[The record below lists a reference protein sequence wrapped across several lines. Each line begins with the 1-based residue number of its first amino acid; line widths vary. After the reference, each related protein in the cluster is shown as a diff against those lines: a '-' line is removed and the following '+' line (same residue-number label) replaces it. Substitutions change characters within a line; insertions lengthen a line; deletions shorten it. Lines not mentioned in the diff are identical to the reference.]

1 MSNLSKYLTFDEA
14 RAYVRIQNLENTK
27 SWKKWSNGTLEGR
40 NRRPDFIPSNPD
52 IIYRNDGWISWSDWI
67 GSKRHIDEYLS
78 FEEARD
84 FVRSLNLGNT
94 GQWQRYYQGKIEGL
108 EKPDNIPWNP
118 QKIYAEQWNGIKDWI
133 GTDWKEFNKA
143 REFVRNLGLNGQVEW
158 RLYCKNEL
166 DGYESKPINIPTD
179 PKRVY
184 EDNGWIDMSDWLGTQ
199 RKKRTNH
206 GVVDDTWLSY
216 EDAKEYVHSLKLSS
230 FNEWK
235 AYIDNRIENLPPRP
249 MDLPKSP
256 HFVYKNDGWKNW
268 SDWLGNNI
276 DDVVDKEHEIKEKI
290 SNNIDQEHKTVV
302 SFTLE
307 HLAKEY
313 EGNSTITKMLSF
325 LTNDSSFKSIIEL
338 DLTASDIM
346 EIEKVFFDFRGE
358 PGKLTYTKKAFVGL
372 VFLTYVIYKL
382 EPKLSY
388 SSLWK
393 AIISDLEHYSTVTR
407 YFLDSYFTS
416 KLDPNHYLKESIELS
431 YQLFN
436 LRNDF
441 NLMDEHQYLRNT
453 ILLQIGL
460 LNNSFD
466 HLKLWLSNYNL
477 PIIVSELLDVDS
489 QNYSKEF
496 SDGWRALRRFRDNL
510 LSKEQTKNILIQ
522 NIWFKHLNLDEL
534 LKAAKQRAKK
544 QLMIAQDEDLPIFYL
559 EKINYSDDGLNFTIN
574 AQDLYSLNLSGFR
587 YEIYIDDE
595 YKSVLIAN
603 TSKNLILEKPIKIL
617 NPRINQINLEV
628 RNEDNDVVFATEI
641 VLFDFSEQMVLF
653 DEDGNIYQNI
663 FKKLNAHQKYHIL
676 MDSDLD
682 CDFNDDF
689 QREYFDGYAT
699 LVPFIGYKDNCKI
712 TYNYEILFELNFTE
726 NIEKPEFI
734 DQLVLYTKAN
744 SSFIIDNE
752 YAFELKIMEIDSK
765 TEEVDLKTMPQE
777 AKIIKWSYLGGY
789 ADSDDIENNSII
801 KSKLYPEM
809 ITSPKHTLLIKYK
822 NRVFKKVVY
831 CNFFEKQN
839 QYRLFK
845 MGNDATVKLVD
856 RTGYLTKHDLK
867 KYRYY
872 LSDFSRTE
880 QFYIKNKSSFY
891 QTIRPNKIINF
902 VKFDGF
908 GETIFIAEHLF
919 NSPLIS
925 VFDYRNSDEYISINQ
940 EKKNEINIQKELPKQ
955 CKLILLDQNL
965 KEYEFS
971 HQQIQDSVKNHKIC
985 FDNELVIVLVI
996 QGNSI
1001 IDSSYDDSFLDSFN
1015 DYTDTEVTKNLLVSN
1030 YPFLSKQSHTNFL
1043 RKFITHDTEEF
1054 FSIFYN
1060 DEIII
1065 NEKLLRLDF
1074 SKINLLIEHILFG
1087 LKIDAEVSERIL
1099 QKLIFE
1105 NREKLVLDTPIVLF
1119 KLLLSCSS
1127 IKLINYFYN
1136 LVIDAELEDERDESF
1151 IKLIINNLFDTTTLS
1166 GPQKHNLKVAMHHI
1180 NGPYYLK
1187 KALEKLNG

>member
-1 MSNLSKYLTFDEA
+1 MRYLAFEEA
-14 RAYVRIQNLENTK
+14 RTYVRNQKLENTRA
-27 SWKKWSNGTLEGR
+27 WKKWSKGILEVKE
-40 NRRPDFIPSNPD
+40 RRPDFIPASPD
-52 IIYRNDGWISWSDWI
+52 IVYKNSGWLSWSDWI
-67 GSKRHIDEYLS
+67 SENIEIDYLP

-84 FVRSLNLGNT
+84 YVRSLNLANAE
-94 GQWQRYYQGKIEGL
+94 QWQRYYQGKIDGL
-108 EKPDNIPWNP
+108 VKPDNIPWNP

-133 GTDWKEFNKA
+133 GTDWKNFEEA

-166 DGYESKPINIPTD
+166 NGYESKPLDIPTD

-184 EDNGWIDMSDWLGTQ
+184 EDNGWIDMSDWLGTE
-199 RKKRTNH
+199 RKRRTTH
-206 GVVDDTWLSY
+206 GEVDDTWLSY

-230 FNEWK
+230 YDEWK
-235 AYIDNRIENLPPRP
+235 AYIDNRIENLPLRP

-256 HFVYKNDGWKNW
+256 QYVYKNDGWRNW
-268 SDWLGNNI
+268 SDWLGNNAH
-276 DDVVDKEHEIKEKI
+276 DDIAEQKHIIHEKHSNKEVHE
-290 SNNIDQEHKTVV
+290 HTTVV
-302 SFTLE
+302 SFTLDQ
-307 HLAKEY
+307 LMKEY
-313 EGNSTITKMLSF
+313 QSNTTITKILSF
-325 LTNDSSFKSIIEL
+325 LANDNNFKSIIDL
-338 DLTASDIM
+338 DLRENEIN
-346 EIEKVFFDFRGE
+346 EIEKVFFKLRGE
-358 PGKLTYTKKAFVGL
+358 PTKLTYTNKAFVGL

-393 AIISDLEHYSTVTR
+393 AIISDLEQYSSVNR
-407 YFLDSYFTS
+407 YFLDSYFIS
-416 KLDPNHYLKESIELS
+416 QKHPNFFLKESIE
-431 YQLFN
+431 YACNLFH
-436 LRNDF
+436 LRNNFDAK
-441 NLMDEHQYLRNT
+441 DEQQYVRNT

-460 LNNSFD
+460 LNKSFE

-477 PIIVSELLDVDS
+477 PVIVSELLDVDS

-496 SDGWRALRRFRDNL
+496 NDGWRVLRRFRDNI
-510 LSKEQTKNILIQ
+510 LSNEQAKNILTQ

-544 QLMIAQDEDLPIFYL
+544 QLMITQDEDLPVFYL
-559 EKINYSDDGLNFTIN
+559 EKINYSDDGLSFTIN

-595 YKSVLIAN
+595 YKGVLIAN
-603 TSKNLILEKPIKIL
+603 NSKELILESPIIIF
-617 NPRINQINLEV
+617 NPDTNQIDLEL
-628 RNEDNDVVFATEI
+628 RNEDDDVVFATEI
-641 VLFDFSEQMVLF
+641 VLFDFTEQMVLF

-663 FKKLNAHQKYHIL
+663 FKKLNAHKKYHIL
-676 MDSDLD
+676 IDSDLD

-712 TYNYEILFELNFTE
+712 TYNEEILFELNFTE
-726 NIEKPEFI
+726 NVEKPEFI
-734 DQLVLYTKAN
+734 DQLVLYTTAN
-744 SSFIIDNE
+744 PSFILNNE
-752 YAFELKIMEIDSK
+752 YTFELKIMQIDSK
-765 TEEVDLKTMPQE
+765 TEEVDLKTLSPE

-789 ADSDDIENNSII
+789 SDSDDIENNSSI

-839 QYRLFK
+839 QYRLFQ
-845 MGNDATVKLVD
+845 MGSDATVKLVD
-856 RTGYLTKHDLK
+856 RTSYLTKSDLK
-867 KYRYY
+867 RYRYY

-902 VKFDGF
+902 AKFDGF

-940 EKKNEINIQKELPKQ
+940 EKKNEIFIHRELPQQ

-965 KEYEFS
+965 KEHEFP
-971 HQQIQDSVKNHKIC
+971 HQQLQESANNHEIY
-985 FDNELVIVLVI
+985 FDNELVSVLVI
-996 QGNSI
+996 QGNSVV
-1001 IDSSYDDSFLDSFN
+1001 DSSYDNIFLDSFN
-1015 DYTDTEVTKNLLVSN
+1015 DYANTEVIKNLLVSN

-1043 RKFITHDTEEF
+1043 RKFITHDIEDF

-1060 DEIII
+1060 DRIII
-1065 NEKLLRLDF
+1065 NENLLRLDF
-1074 SKINLLIEHILFG
+1074 SKINLLIEHVLFG

-1099 QKLIFE
+1099 QRIILE
-1105 NREKLVLDTPIVLF
+1105 SHERLMLDTPIILF
-1119 KLLLSCSS
+1119 KLLLSCGSN
-1127 IKLINYFYN
+1127 KLKNYFYN
-1136 LVIDAELEDERDESF
+1136 LVNDAELEDERDESF
-1151 IKLIINNLFDTTTLS
+1151 IELIINNLFDTTTLS
-1166 GPQKHNLKVAMHHI
+1166 GPQKHNLKVAMHYI